1 MVKDYDI
8 LCVGLI
14 NVNLLA
20 KPVDKSVFDV
30 DVTLLD
36 GIDVL
41 PGGDALN
48 EAVVLSRLGNKV
60 GLIGKVGRDDFA
72 ETVLNSLKKEDV
84 DTNNIKIDENVKT
97 SACIVLIN
105 KDGSRNFATY
115 RGANSQFSITDIDLS
130 ILKRTQVVNVG
141 SMFALK
147 KLDGAGVEILF
158 KEARANHVVTAADMK
173 QDTYKLGFEGIKNVL
188 KYTDYFLPSYD
199 EAAYLTKET
208 DPVKMAEIFL
218 NSGVKT
224 VVIKL
229 GEKGCYIKTT
239 TENYLVEPFKTEAV
253 DTTGAGD
260 NFVAGFL
267 TGVIKGW
274 DLKKCGRFANA
285 VGSVSVQKV
294 GATTAVES
302 MEQIMEYMENHNVI

>member
-1 MVKDYDI
+1 MEKDYDI
-8 LCVGLI
+8 LCIGLV

-48 EAVVLSRLGNKV
+48 EAVVLSRLGNRV
-60 GLIGKVGRDDFA
+60 GLVGKVGRDDFA
-72 ETVLNSLKKEDV
+72 DTILNSLKKEGV
-84 DTNNIKIDENVKT
+84 DTKNIKMDNDVKT

-115 RGANSQFSITDIDLS
+115 RGANSQFTIEDIDLS
-130 ILKRTQVVNVG
+130 ILKRTKVVNIG

-147 KLDGAGVEILF
+147 MLDGAGVETLF
-158 KEARANHVVTAADMK
+158 KEARENHVITAADMK
-173 QDTYKLGFEGIKNVL
+173 QDTYKLGFDGIRKVL
-188 KYTDYFLPSYD
+188 EFTDFFLPSYD
-199 EAAYLTKET
+199 EAAYLTNET
-208 DPVKMAEIFL
+208 DPVKMAEIL
-218 NSGVKT
+218 LDTGAKT
-224 VVIKL
+224 IVIKL
-229 GEKGCYIKTT
+229 GEKGCYIKTKH
-239 TENYLVEPFKTEAV
+239 ENYMIDPFKTEAV

-267 TGVIKGW
+267 TGVIRGW

-285 VGSVSVQKV
+285 VGSLSVQKV
-294 GATTAVES
+294 GATTAVENI
-302 MEQIMEYMENHNVI
+302 EQVLDYIEKYRFN

>member
-1 MVKDYDI
+1 MAKEYDI
-8 LCVGLI
+8 LCVGLV

-60 GLIGKVGRDDFA
+60 GLVGKVGSDDFA
-72 ETVLNSLKKEDV
+72 KTILKYLETENVGTEY
-84 DTNNIKIDENVKT
+84 IKIDDSVKT

-105 KDGSRNFATY
+105 KNGNRNFASY
-115 RGANSQFSITDIDLS
+115 RGANSQLSISDIDLS
-130 ILKRTQVVNVG
+130 ILKKTKVVNVG
-141 SMFALK
+141 SLFALK
-147 KLDGAGVEILF
+147 MLDGTGEEILF
-158 KEARANHVVTAADMK
+158 REARANHVVTAADTK
-173 QDTYKLGFEGIKNVL
+173 QDTFNLGFEGIKNVL

-199 EAAYLTKET
+199 EAACLTKER
-208 DPVKMAEIFL
+208 DPVKMAEILL
-218 NSGVKT
+218 NAGVKT

-229 GEKGCYIKTT
+229 GERGCYIKTAA
-239 TENYLVEPFKTEAV
+239 ENYFVEPFRTEAV

-274 DLKKCGRFANA
+274 DLKQCGRFANA
-285 VGSVSVQKV
+285 VGSVSVRKI
-294 GATTAVES
+294 GPTGAVES
-302 MEQIMEYMENHNVI
+302 MEQIMEFMDNYRGV